1 MIEPETLLPETNPA
15 HALDPVFSHFFMGPH
30 HHLFHCITGLHTLI
44 STGYSSSAW
53 RHAQGSHILKNL
65 FLHPE
70 VCLPVATKFVIAL
83 TAPFPP
89 TSFLDYLYYLTL
101 QALFSPW
108 DPLYCSQKSAKAVRT
123 ESNSSWILSSSW
135 VLSSSI
141 TQQLWDCRHH
151 FSLHFSETT
160 VSSSSPSSLVT
171 SSQAAWKALTHLPL
185 NVIIPQP

>member
-1 MIEPETLLPETNPA
+1 MPPVLWTPSSPTFSWVPTIIYFTVSQVCTLY
-15 HALDPVFSHFFMGPH
+15 
-30 HHLFHCITGLHTLI
+30 
-44 STGYSSSAW
+44 TGYSSLAW

-70 VCLPVATKFVIAL
+70 VCLPVATKFVVAL
-83 TAPFPP
+83 TAPFFP

-101 QALFSPW
+101 QALFSRW
-108 DPLYCSQKSAKAVRT
+108 DPLCCSQKSAKTVRT
-123 ESNSSWILSSSW
+123 ESNSSW

-160 VSSSSPSSLVT
+160 VSSSSPSSLVA

-185 NVIIPQP
+185 NVIIPLSLRGQRLRSKP